1 MTFYSQH
8 NLEKCKEQ
16 LFYSGKLKTNI
27 YYVVLVK
34 IRKGDVY
41 YTAGK
46 RQYSLYF
53 NDFQDKNFE
62 RFFEFLTQILN
73 KLFEEYDNELDYSC
87 DSVLLD
93 LYPIDELEKFKQKE
107 ISNLQTVK
115 NELSKNSLNMAK
127 GS

>member
-1 MTFYSQH
+1 MFEQH
-8 NLEKCKEQ
+8 NLEKFKEQ

-87 DSVLLD
+87 DSKHFKKNLNVIKLIFLFLD
-93 LYPIDELEKFKQKE
+93 IGPC
-107 ISNLQTVK
+107 S
-115 NELSKNSLNMAK
+115 
-127 GS
+127 